1 MDIKKNVFKI
11 IIAEN
16 LFEKSVLIIVFI
28 IILFIAFFS
37 NPTTEITDLGYK
49 YNDEEPTIDF
59 SSLSII

>member
-1 MDIKKNVFKI
+1 MTIKKNIFKI
-11 IIAEN
+11 MMSEN
-16 LFEKSVLIIVFI
+16 LFEKSILIILFI

-59 SSLSII
+59 FNLSII